1 MTPAEASVEVYEA
14 TDEDLTVA
22 VKKALKRAKVTADE
36 LREQART
43 GRFKSEDARIAW
55 LMVSDFLDL
64 A

>member
-1 MTPAEASVEVYEA
+1 MTPAEASVTIEQA
-14 TDEDLTVA
+14 TDEDLRVA
-22 VKKALKRAKVTADE
+22 VSKALKRAKVTADE

-55 LMVSDFLDL
+55 LMISDFLDL